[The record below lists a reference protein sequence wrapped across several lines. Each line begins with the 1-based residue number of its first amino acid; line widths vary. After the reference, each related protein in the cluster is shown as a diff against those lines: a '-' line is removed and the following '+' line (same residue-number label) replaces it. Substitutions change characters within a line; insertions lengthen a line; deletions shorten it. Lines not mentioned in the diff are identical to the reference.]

1 MGFTTIKSSFHTAD
15 GDVGGGSARV
25 KALWIAHS
33 GNVGTVKLKD
43 GGSTGNIMMTLN
55 TALAADEYQCQ
66 IPEPGLRFETKPY
79 IDISGGISSVPVF
92 YD

>member
-1 MGFTTIKSSFHTAD
+1 
-15 GDVGGGSARV
+15 
-25 KALWIAHS
+25 
-33 GNVGTVKLKD
+33 
-43 GGSTGNIMMTLN
+43 MTLN

-79 IDISGGISSVPVF
+79 IDISGGISSVTVF